1 MRINI
6 KCSSAVH
13 ILLMIA
19 MLPDTTKIT
28 SEFLA
33 SSVGNNPVEVR
44 KLLGDLKKAGI
55 IQVTRGPG
63 GATLLKESK
72 DITLLDIMSAVD
84 PKSLDDLIGIH
95 KNAAE
100 ACPFGKNIGNL
111 LAGPY
116 AEISDSV
123 RDKMDSIT
131 LEQLCSQLKEIE
143 PTLQDRKSPEI

>member
-19 MLPDTTKIT
+19 MLSDSTKIT

-33 SSVGNNPVEVR
+33 CSVGNNPVEVR
-44 KLLGDLKKAGI
+44 KLLSDLKKAGI
-55 IQVTRGPG
+55 IQVARGPG
-63 GATLLKESK
+63 GATLCKAPK
-72 DITLLDIMSAVD
+72 DITLLDIMGAVD

-95 KNAAE
+95 KNPAE

-111 LAGPY
+111 LTQPY
-116 AEISDSV
+116 REISDTV
-123 RDKMDSIT
+123 REKMQNIT
-131 LEQLCSQLKEIE
+131 LEQLCNRLKEME
-143 PTLQDRKSPEI
+143 PTLS